1 MLWFLEPGIQDSRI
15 PEVPWNWLVLPDF
28 NMWVMNHTQFMSKN
42 LNFNLEFQNFII
54 PGIFQELSGT
64 LELLW
69 KWTNFWQVWRIGYF
83 FHSVFSLE
91 LDFQGGIQ
99 KFHHSWNLLGIIWN
113 YLESWNVFN
122 RASHINTGMDRPT
135 KIFDFW
141 FYWLIW
147 MPCE

>member
-1 MLWFLEPGIQDSRI
+1 M
-15 PEVPWNWLVLPDF
+15 PWNWLVLPDF
-28 NMWVMNHTQFMSKN
+28 NMWGMNPTQFMSKN

-83 FHSVFSLE
+83 FHSVFGLE

-99 KFHHSWNLLGIIWN
+99 KFHHSWNLPGIIWN
-113 YLESWNVFN
+113 PGISLDMAYSLLDLTHLV
-122 RASHINTGMDRPT
+122 
-135 KIFDFW
+135 
-141 FYWLIW
+141 
-147 MPCE
+147 

>member
-1 MLWFLEPGIQDSRI
+1 
-15 PEVPWNWLVLPDF
+15 
-28 NMWVMNHTQFMSKN
+28 MNPTQFMSKN

-99 KFHHSWNLLGIIWN
+99 KFHHSWNLFKDIPGLQIIPDN
-113 YLESWNVFN
+113 SWKMPEMMEVLN
-122 RASHINTGMDRPT
+122 SIL
-135 KIFDFW
+135 KIKF
-141 FYWLIW
+141 
-147 MPCE
+147 